1 MILVV
6 KEISV
11 MHIYPT
17 YVFLGLNAAKGEIGT
32 LKRSVN
38 SLENEKKEQVQSKL
52 IKLVIV

>member
-1 MILVV
+1 
-6 KEISV
+6 

-38 SLENEKKEQVQSKL
+38 TLEKERKEHVQSKL
-52 IKLVIV
+52 IKLFIV

>member
-1 MILVV
+1 M